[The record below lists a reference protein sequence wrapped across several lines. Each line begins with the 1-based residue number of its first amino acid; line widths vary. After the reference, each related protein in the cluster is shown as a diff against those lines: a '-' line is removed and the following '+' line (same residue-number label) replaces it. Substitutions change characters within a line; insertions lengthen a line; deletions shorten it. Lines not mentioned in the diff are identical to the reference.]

1 MPYFLGVD
9 GGGTKT
15 HALVCNEQGNLC
27 GFGKTGCGNFEVF
40 GWEHAKNEILKATD
54 GALKQ
59 ARITADELSFSFFGL
74 AGADRHY
81 DHTMLKEKIS
91 KLHVF
96 HPFNVKNDS
105 FVALRGGTTNPFGV
119 VVCSG
124 TGTVA
129 VGRNRQGK
137 EFRAGGLGPDF
148 GDTGSGTDIVKMAV
162 RAVVR
167 ENDGRGEK
175 TLLTQK
181 ALKIFSCRSTDE
193 LIDKN
198 YRAAP
203 AHGQMISVIQAVYE
217 CAAKNDNIAMG
228 IVKKIAGEIAVSA
241 IAVITNLNMQKESF
255 DVVLAGSIHREKG
268 KLLKRFIEPAVKN
281 SAIKARIRYPVF
293 PPVVGAALL
302 AMEERGIKITA
313 RHYAN
318 MKKSIK
324 IIK

>member
-15 HALVCNEQGNLC
+15 HALVCDEHGKLL
-27 GFGKTGCGNFEVF
+27 GFGKSGCGNFEVF
-40 GWEHAKNEILKATD
+40 GWEHAKNEILKAVHH
-54 GALKQ
+54 ALRQ
-59 ARITADELSFSFFGL
+59 AKARPEKLAFSLFGL

-81 DHTMLKEKIS
+81 DHAMLIDEIT
-91 KLHVF
+91 KLKLF
-96 HPFNVKNDS
+96 KTFILKNDS
-105 FVALRGGTTNPFGV
+105 FVALRGGTTKPFGV

-148 GDTGSGTDIVKMAV
+148 GDTGSGTDIVKMAA

-167 ENDGRGEK
+167 ENDGRGAK

-181 ALKIFSCRSTDE
+181 ALEIFSCRSTDE

-203 AHGQMISVIQAVYE
+203 AHGQMIQVIQAVYE
-217 CAAKNDNIAMG
+217 CAAKNDNIALG

-268 KLLKRFIEPAVKN
+268 KLLKKFIEPAVKN
-281 SAIKARIRYPVF
+281 SALKARIRYPVF
-293 PPVVGAALL
+293 PPVAGAALL
-302 AMEERGIKITA
+302 AMEESGISISA

-318 MKKSIK
+318 IKKTIK
-324 IIK
+324 IVA